1 MADRLKIVI
10 DPGHGGTTAVGGS
23 SPNNAT
29 GPAPRN
35 LKEKD
40 LTLQVASL
48 LKQRL
53 QNSCDV
59 ILTRSGDNNLS
70 LADRAAVARN
80 NHADLFLSI
89 HFNGFSDASVD
100 GTEVWV
106 ARQASPQSRTFA
118 QKVLDRVTLV
128 TAVANRGVREGDL
141 GVLVPSRH
149 DAGTAACL
157 AEVAFLTNPREASRL
172 EDPEY
177 LGHIA
182 DALAEAV
189 RAQVPVAV
197 AHAVAAGGGGDRG
210 PDLFHGS
217 SQEALWEP
225 APVDD
230 ERYSGTVTT
239 QQLERLY
246 ALPLEGVIKT
256 VVDSD
261 ARVRSGP
268 PNFAMQGQHKI
279 PRFTRVR
286 VDEVSGDYSRVSRL
300 DAAPLGWTASSNLG
314 TFFKDDP
321 ALASAP
327 LAPTTALAVDST
339 WPEIRKAVA
348 RAFNRLGGL
357 MQTIGSQTHT
367 DVAAVLAVWFVE
379 SAGRAHTV
387 GQAIIRFENH
397 LFFDLWGS
405 KHPADFDAHFQF
417 ATRPPQTGQG
427 CDQRWKCHKFR
438 ADITGSLEDVHSSQT
453 SEYKALATATT
464 LANEGIALECI
475 SIGGPQILI
484 HNHRT
489 IGYETPRQMYDA
501 FQAGERAQVLGF
513 FDYCQF
519 TGSHGGLLEPLRNHD
534 WQAFATGY
542 NGSGNANS
550 YAANLSNAFQAAT
563 AVLATRP
570 AGAQALE
577 TGLANQSVDLSYPVH
592 LIPQPDKLSCWAGS
606 MAMLVSYSR
615 NMSLTPESLAS
626 EVGRSLRTSY
636 DWDMLRAVRQH
647 FLFKEVS
654 LPSNLS
660 FVPPP
665 SDWYHWL
672 DQFGPLWVTI
682 QGNPSHAIIVSG
694 IAGDLTP
701 AGTFTHVL
709 NPWDIGT
716 RFDADPVDFH
726 PANNGHEETY
736 RFDQFAS
743 MFGNMG
749 LSNYG
754 DWRVLYLGRRPAQ
767 AQGLD
772 LRDLTPEEIADAEPP
787 LARTTALDVML
798 GAPRRALGAADARW
812 AADDHSI
819 DYRHLGVAGQSVF
832 FNFSPAVLTRLCEW
846 NHFDVTSGQDEVLF
860 GLRGCELE
868 GDRLPTGFV
877 NSAKISETI
886 PDHKNANC
894 VLGVWK
900 RSTNQFSLFQGS
912 TVPNWKLME
921 RYRQGGDHCNM
932 LPTGRYLFDV
942 GAHRAGTRGEVRGA
956 FLEAGP
962 IVVLRTLDNLEYE
975 IGDTWDSG
983 EFGDNIHPARLDGS
997 RVAPFFSSAGCQT
1010 VPGNFRDGRNTGNW
1024 ADFRVA
1030 AGLSAGAPPSED
1042 GRRFVYVMLTGRDAR
1057 VIAGGG
1063 NISALSRLRFGSTGP
1078 DVTGIQLQLRTDGYL
1093 RGTATSGTFDAPT
1106 KMAYLA
1112 WQKVRNAATAD
1123 GIVTPSDAASL
1134 GVDMIHGQSIPVTHS
1149 LEDYA
1154 SHGLDHPRVPTDDE
1168 VVQQLD
1174 RRQRTTYGNYAGYRA
1189 TLVNGT
1195 VFGHSVSGVTRSF
1208 LRKLQKAETDAAKAI
1223 GGSSPDFGVVSIS
1236 GYRAGDGMHNW
1247 GLAVDINYDGLP
1259 YIMHERGEETLD
1271 RELKPVYER
1280 ISRLILHRAS
1290 GVPHDITQGARSATR
1305 TSNFYDQLLQESNAM
1320 ILYFRCMQD
1329 PKELAAVIQR
1339 ASAAFDWNPISGSS
1353 AAPTVDSLQ
1362 TQMMADYVTLAG
1374 RSGPAIAGKSYPVP
1388 RTINR
1393 STRGRADRPFETRNP
1408 AQRAPELG
1416 YMSIRK
1422 ELVMALSNQG
1432 LRWGA
1437 IDFGAE
1443 SGDVMHFDDQPGEGA
1458 QIDQAKADAKANAA
1472 TSQSLQAA
1480 GVTCA
1485 VDVAVDEHAALIFS
1499 NESPLASRSDC
1510 DFRAVWTYT
1519 PSPSPTPFSVLAYFH
1534 GHNASVVVDAQHPEG
1549 RLPSW
1554 NRVQRPNLY
1563 QLTPNGPFTPGLKYD
1578 IAGVVQ
1584 ASRQHPVVLIPEI
1597 GIPRQSPTTNEWAIS
1612 DAGTLGPDRAA
1623 LSRLIDDAWGHLA
1636 RLNRP
1641 SGSPYLAGGERCP
1654 SLRRAFLAAH
1664 SGGGRALGPV
1674 AASTVARSV
1683 PTDLWLLDCTYA
1695 FGVEQHYV
1703 DFCRHWKT
1711 QGHLGNDASSSRMV
1725 VVALTASDSTTNGA
1739 ASIIQRLR
1747 AAWTDGNGSHSGF
1760 GAVRFTQ
1767 HKFCPITGSC
1777 PGSGF
1782 TPAPGTE
1789 IVEVMQDAS
1798 WGEIDMCLGRFPVV
1812 LIHTGIPHDEIPL
1825 RYLPHLMATAAVP

>member
-1 MADRLKIVI
+1 MPDRLKIVI

-53 QNSCDV
+53 QSAHDV
-59 ILTRSGDNNLS
+59 ILTRSGDSNLS

-89 HFNGFSDASVD
+89 HFNGFSDSSVD

-106 ARQASPQSRTFA
+106 ARHASPQSRSFA

-141 GVLVPSRH
+141 GVLLPARH
-149 DAGTAACL
+149 DPGTAACL
-157 AEVAFLTNPREASRL
+157 VEVAFLTNPREASRL

-189 RAQVPVAV
+189 RAQATVAV
-197 AHAVAAGGGGDRG
+197 AHAVAAGGGGG
-210 PDLFHGS
+210 EASSYGS
-217 SQEALWEP
+217 SQASLWEP

-230 ERYSGTVTT
+230 ERYTGTIST
-239 QQLERLY
+239 QELERLY

-261 ARVRSGP
+261 ARVRIGP
-268 PNFAMQGQHKI
+268 PNFAVQGQRKI

-286 VDEVSGDYSRVSRL
+286 VEEVSGDYSRVSGL

-314 TFFKDDP
+314 SFFKDDP
-321 ALASAP
+321 ALTSAP
-327 LAPTTALAVDST
+327 LVPTTAIAIDSS
-339 WPEIRKAVA
+339 WLEARKAVA
-348 RAFNRLGGL
+348 HTFNRLGGL
-357 MQTIGSQTHT
+357 MQTISTQTHT

-379 SAGRAHTV
+379 SAGREHTV

-397 LFFDLWGS
+397 LFFDLWG
-405 KHPADFDAHFQF
+405 KQHQTDFDAHFQF
-417 ATRPPQTGQG
+417 ATRPPQTGPG
-427 CDQRWKCHKFR
+427 CDHRWKCHKFR
-438 ADITGSLEDVHSSQT
+438 AETTGSFEDVHSSQN
-453 SEYKALATATT
+453 SEYKALAAATA
-464 LANEGIALECI
+464 LANEGTALECI

-519 TGSHGGLLEPLRNHD
+519 TGGHGGLLEPLRNHN
-534 WQAFATGY
+534 WQTFSTGY
-542 NGSGNANS
+542 NGSGNAAN
-550 YAANLSNAFQAAT
+550 YATNLTNAFQAAT

-577 TGLANQSVDLSYPVH
+577 AGLANQSVDLSFPVH

-606 MAMLVSYSR
+606 MAMLVSYKR
-615 NMSLTPESLAS
+615 NISLTPESLAA

-654 LPSNLS
+654 LPSNQS

-672 DQFGPLWVTI
+672 DQFGPLWVTV
-682 QGNPSHAIIVSG
+682 QGNPSHAVVVAG

-701 AGTFTHVL
+701 AGTFIHVL
-709 NPWDIGT
+709 NPWDIAT
-716 RFDADPVDFH
+716 QFDADPIDFH
-726 PANNGHEETY
+726 PPNHGHEEIY
-736 RFDQFAS
+736 SFDQFAN

-754 DWRVLYLGRRPAQ
+754 DWRVLYLGRRTAQ

-772 LRDLTPEEIADAEPP
+772 IHDLTPEEIADAEPP
-787 LARTTALDVML
+787 QARTAELDLMLAAPRKVL
-798 GAPRRALGAADARW
+798 GANDVRW
-812 AADDHSI
+812 APDDRSI

-832 FNFSPAVLTRLCEW
+832 FAFTPALLERLCAW

-877 NSAKISETI
+877 SSVKISETV
-886 PDHKNANC
+886 PNHKSANC

-912 TVPNWKLME
+912 TVPNWVLME
-921 RYRQGGDHCNM
+921 RYREGGEHCNL
-932 LPTGRYLFDV
+932 LPTGRYLFHV
-942 GAHRAGTRGEVRGA
+942 GTHRPDTHGEVRGA
-956 FLEAGP
+956 FLEAAP

-997 RVAPFFSSAGCQT
+997 ATPPSFSSAGCQT
-1010 VPGNFRDGRNTGNW
+1010 VPGNFRNGRNTGKW
-1024 ADFRVA
+1024 GDFRVA
-1030 AGLSAGAPPSED
+1030 AGLSANAPASED
-1042 GRRFVYVMLTGRDAR
+1042 GRRFVYVMFTGRDAR
-1057 VIAGGG
+1057 MIANGAQ
-1063 NISALSRLRFGSTGP
+1063 ISALSRLRFGSSGP
-1078 DVTGIQLQLRTDGYL
+1078 DVTGIQLQLRTEGHL
-1093 RGTATSGTFDAPT
+1093 RRAAASGTFDAAT
-1106 KMAYLA
+1106 KMAYIA
-1112 WQKVRNAATAD
+1112 WQKARNAATTD

-1134 GVDMIHGQSIPVTHS
+1134 GVDMIHGQSIPITHS
-1149 LEDYA
+1149 LEYE
-1154 SHGLDHPRVPTDDE
+1154 SHGLDQPRVPTDDE
-1168 VVQQLD
+1168 VVQEID
-1174 RRQRTTYGNYAGYRA
+1174 KRQHTTYGNYAGYRA

-1195 VFGHSVSGVTRSF
+1195 VFGRSVSGVTRSF
-1208 LRKLQKAETDAAKAI
+1208 LRKLQKAEADAAKAI
-1223 GGSSPDFGVVSIS
+1223 GGSSPDFGVVSVS

-1271 RELKPVYER
+1271 RELRPVYER

-1290 GVPHDITQGARSATR
+1290 VVPHDITQGARSASR
-1305 TSNFYDQLLQESNAM
+1305 TSSLYDQLLQESNAM

-1329 PKELAAVIQR
+1329 TKELTAVIQH
-1339 ASAAFDWNPISGSS
+1339 APAGFDWSPISGSS
-1353 AAPTVDSLQ
+1353 SAPTVDSLQ

-1374 RSGPAIAGKSYPVP
+1374 RPGPAIPGRSYPTAG
-1388 RTINR
+1388 TIKR
-1393 STRGRADRPFETRNP
+1393 STKGRADRPFETKNP
-1408 AQRAPELG
+1408 AQRGPELG

-1422 ELVMALSNQG
+1422 ELVMALSSAG

-1437 IDFGAE
+1437 IDFSPE
-1443 SGDVMHFDDQPGEGA
+1443 SGDVMHFDDRLGEGA
-1458 QIDQAKADAKANAA
+1458 QIDRAKADAKAALA
-1472 TSQSLQAA
+1472 TGQSLQATGA
-1480 GVTCA
+1480 SCSADIT
-1485 VDVAVDEHAALIFS
+1485 VDDHTALIFS
-1499 NESPLASRSDC
+1499 SEAPLASRSDC

-1519 PSPSPTPFSVLAYFH
+1519 TSPSPTPFSVLTYFH
-1534 GHNASVVVDAQHPEG
+1534 GHNASVAVDSQHPGG
-1549 RLPSW
+1549 RLPGW
-1554 NRVQRPNLY
+1554 NRVQHPNLY

-1597 GIPRQSPTTNEWAIS
+1597 GIPRQSPTANEWAVT
-1612 DAGTLGPDRAA
+1612 DAGALGPDHAA

-1641 SGSPYLAGGERCP
+1641 SGTPYLSGGERCP
-1654 SLRRAFLAAH
+1654 LIRRAFLAAH
-1664 SGGGRALGPV
+1664 SGGGRALGPA
-1674 AASTVARSV
+1674 AASSVALGV
-1683 PTDLWLLDCTYA
+1683 PTDLWLLDCTYS

-1711 QGHLGNDASSSRMV
+1711 QGHLGNDAQSSRMV
-1725 VVALTASDSTTNGA
+1725 VVAWTSSDSTTNGA
-1739 ASIIQRLR
+1739 ASIIQKLR
-1747 AAWTDGNGSHSGF
+1747 AAWTDGGSHPGF
-1760 GAVRFTQ
+1760 SAVRFTQ
-1767 HKFCPITGSC
+1767 HKFCPITGTC

-1782 TPAPGTE
+1782 TPAAGTE

-1798 WGEIDMCLGRFPVV
+1798 WSEIDMCLSRFPVV
-1812 LIHTGIPHDEIPL
+1812 LIHTGITHDEIPL
-1825 RYLPHLMATAAVP
+1825 RYFPHLMTTAAVP